1 MALFGNK
8 YKMAAKAELER
19 KVREIEAKRK
29 AIEDAESKESLDNQ
43 INDFS
48 VLLSFS
54 LSTELI
60 SAEMAESYERRV
72 KNEAYELGRAQAE
85 INSFGNEVAIA
96 KGSDGFSMAEVT
108 RTIEKN
114 KQERELKVAEQ
125 CKRNGQTHED
135 DPERVKH

>member
-29 AIEDAESKESLDNQ
+29 AIEEAKSKESLDNQ

-72 KNEAYELGRAQAE
+72 KNEAYELERAQAE
-85 INSFGNEVAIA
+85 MNSIGNEVATS
-96 KGSDGFSMAEVT
+96 KGADCFSMAEVKH
-108 RTIEKN
+108 TIERN
-114 KQERELKVAEQ
+114 KQERKLRTVEQ
-125 CKRNGQTHED
+125 SKRNDQTHD
-135 DPERVKH
+135 DEPERAKH